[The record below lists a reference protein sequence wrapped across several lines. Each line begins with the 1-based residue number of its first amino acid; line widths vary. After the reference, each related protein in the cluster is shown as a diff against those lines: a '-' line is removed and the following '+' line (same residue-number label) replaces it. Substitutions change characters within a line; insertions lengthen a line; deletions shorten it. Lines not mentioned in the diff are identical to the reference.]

1 MREGPPQNPEKR
13 KSAHETLFEQ
23 LGVDGFVRHLE
34 SQGIQITAREDV
46 GEQRL
51 TVHCPEGVYRATVG
65 FPEISPD
72 DERYFYGNLPP
83 EMQER
88 ALELDIEH
96 PAFQK
101 LRAEL
106 AQALSGKTH
115 KVEDVMPALKAII
128 EKNLTNDLSDEHVKK
143 LSQIIAKGKTACAGM
158 TAVGGL
164 LTKSVAPELSVSA
177 ITGSPLQFD
186 SEIPVD
192 FSHEW
197 LRISDDNHVALYDP
211 LYKRLAIYEIAN
223 PSMADDDPFEKYQV
237 FAWGVA
243 PFAKGKTLSISPN
256 IKAVTRP
263 GGNSYE
269 LWVVPEDSIAVQV
282 FGELSFAAK
291 NSGSD
296 ITIAD
301 GNIELSRNPENRKSG
316 RHMIPIRK
324 LSRQEK

>member
-1 MREGPPQNPEKR
+1 MHEGPPQTSEK
-13 KSAHETLFEQ
+13 KKAAQETLFEQ
-23 LGVDGFVRHLE
+23 RGAEGFVRHLE
-34 SQGIQITAREDV
+34 SQGIQITRKEST

-51 TVHCPEGVYRATVG
+51 AVHCPAGVYRATVG

-72 DERYFYGNLPP
+72 DKRYFYGNLPP

-101 LRAEL
+101 LHTEL
-106 AQALSGKTH
+106 TQALSGKTH
-115 KVEDVMPALKAII
+115 KVEDLVPVLKAVI
-128 EKNLTNDLSDEHVKK
+128 ERNLTNDLSDEHIEK
-143 LSQIIAKGKTACAGM
+143 LSEIITKGKTACAGM
-158 TAVGGL
+158 VAVGGL
-164 LTKSVAPELSVSA
+164 LAKDVAPELSVSA

-186 SEIPVD
+186 TKISVD

-197 LRISDDNHVALYDP
+197 LRIADGKHVALYDP
-211 LYKRLAIYEIAN
+211 LYRRLSIYEIAN

-243 PFAKGKTLSISPN
+243 SFAKGKTLSVSPN
-256 IKAVTRP
+256 IKTVTRP

-291 NSGSD
+291 NSGSNL
-296 ITIAD
+296 TIAD
-301 GNIELSRNPENRKSG
+301 GNIELSRNSENRKSG

-324 LSRQEK
+324 LSRQKE